1 MPKKVVEKIIDE
13 TEKHLK
19 MLKELGVNQL
29 SREKTDPVYA
39 RKLRALKQLRRE
51 LGDCQRC
58 PLSKTRT
65 KIVFGEGDPCARIV
79 FVGEAPGEKED
90 ESGKP
95 FVGSAG
101 RILTDIIERGMKI
114 PRSSVY
120 ICNVIKCRP
129 PKNRDPRPEEIQAC
143 QPFLEKQL
151 RIIQPEVIIAL
162 GKYASQW
169 LLNTQLPISQLRGR
183 WGEYQGIPVMPT
195 YHPAYLLHNQK
206 GKREV
211 WQDIKKVINYL
222 KQRSSK

>member
-151 RIIQPEVIIAL
+151 KIIQPEVIIAL

-183 WGEYQGIPVMPT
+183 WGKYQGIPVMPT

>member
-1 MPKKVVEKIIDE
+1 MVEKVIDE

-58 PLSKTRT
+58 PLSQTRT

-151 RIIQPEVIIAL
+151 KIIQPEVIIAL

-169 LLNTQLPISQLRGR
+169 LLNTNLAISQLRGR

>member
-1 MPKKVVEKIIDE
+1 MPKKMVEKVIDE

-58 PLSKTRT
+58 PLSQTRT

-151 RIIQPEVIIAL
+151 KIIQPEVIIAL

-169 LLNTQLPISQLRGR
+169 LLNTNLAISQLRGR

>member
-1 MPKKVVEKIIDE
+1 MPKKVVEKVIDE

-19 MLKELGVNQL
+19 MLKELGVDQL

-39 RKLRALKQLRRE
+39 RKLRALNQLRRE

-143 QPFLEKQL
+143 RPFLEKQL
-151 RIIQPEVIIAL
+151 KIIQPEVIIAL

>member
-114 PRSSVY
+114 PRSSVC

-151 RIIQPEVIIAL
+151 KIIQPEVIIAL

-169 LLNTQLPISQLRGR
+169 LLNTTLAISQLRGR

-195 YHPAYLLHNQK
+195 YHPAYLLHNQR

>member
-58 PLSKTRT
+58 PLSQTRT

-151 RIIQPEVIIAL
+151 KIIQPEVIIAL

-169 LLNTQLPISQLRGR
+169 LLNTTLAISQLRGR